1 MIINIPLQID
11 DEMINSAVTKD
22 YQRKI
27 EDNLTKLAEKS
38 ILQHAGYY
46 YSTKESGMDKLVER
60 AVENTIDKYRD
71 QIIEKASLELAKRI
85 ARTKRGKE
93 ILTDETD

>member
-27 EDNLTKLAEKS
+27 EENLTKLAEKS
-38 ILQHAGYY
+38 ILHHSGYY
-46 YSTKESGMDKLVER
+46 HSTKESGMDNLVER

-71 QIIEKASLELAKRI
+71 QIIEKAAIELAKRI

-93 ILTDETD
+93 MLIDAND